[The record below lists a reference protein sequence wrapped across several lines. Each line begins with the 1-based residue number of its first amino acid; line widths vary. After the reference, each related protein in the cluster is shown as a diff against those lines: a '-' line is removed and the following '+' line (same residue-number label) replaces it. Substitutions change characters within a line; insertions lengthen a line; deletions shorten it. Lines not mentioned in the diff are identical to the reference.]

1 MILNYLHGPHHRTTA
16 LARSQSH
23 PSLLLVLLLPP
34 QQSHVVPRVS
44 HVHPQSPAP
53 ALFQASI
60 LAPSPVCLALYQAD
74 FLPVLLSPAHP
85 VGVAPKTSSACPQSQ
100 RVKKKRMRRSRK
112 LPLSPSPNPLSRSA
126 ILHSRRQIH
135 DSQAREFM
143 SPAQIVPMSLIA
155 VCVGRPPP
163 RGPQ

>member
-1 MILNYLHGPHHRTTA
+1 MTLSYLRSLHHRTTA

-23 PSLLLVLLLPP
+23 PSPLLVLHLPP

-44 HVHPQSPAP
+44 HVHPQNPAP

-60 LAPSPVCLALYQAD
+60 LAPSPVYLALYQAD
-74 FLPVLLSPAHP
+74 FLPALFSPAHP
-85 VGVAPKTSSACPQSQ
+85 VVVAPKTSSVCPQSQ
-100 RVKKKRMRRSRK
+100 RVKKKRTRRSRK
-112 LPLSPSPNPLSRSA
+112 LPPSPSPSPLSRSA

-143 SPAQIVPMSLIA
+143 FPAQIVPMSLIA
-155 VCVGRPPP
+155 VCVGRRPR